1 MARIQ
6 SVQSSFSEGRISPRL
21 QGFVDLPAYQ
31 SACKTIE
38 NAVVLPQGATTKR
51 PGTHYVAETKSNL
64 AARLVPFTVGLS
76 QSYVLEFT
84 NNALRVYSQDL
95 QLQYHASSSS
105 SGVYEKS
112 TTYTTAQLDDLDFTQ
127 SADVL
132 FIAHPDHK
140 PRKLV
145 RDLVSSGNDRA
156 DDDSQ
161 WTLSDLVFE
170 DGPYAD
176 INTDT
181 NDVVTLSG
189 TDKFETT
196 DIGDFFVDPDL
207 NQLVRKN
214 HGLLDGQTVW
224 VKDIGAGTITF
235 LPASSTSGDTS
246 ADSGSTSDHKKF
258 FVVNATSN
266 TIQITTSMTSG
277 IPDAYSTLAGTGDL
291 RVNIE
296 KQTFK
301 KGTTGVTIT
310 VGFTDATC
318 DYNNDP
324 TITMDSTSKLVEGM
338 TVTGTGIPAGA
349 TVSSITNSTTFELSA
364 STTGGS
370 VTNGTLSFTAN
381 PFEGNSNDEGKSI
394 RINPLPGSQIKWGY
408 VEITGNSGS
417 SATVAQCTIKEEIV
431 SDNASY
437 EWQKSVWDTT
447 NGYPRSVALY
457 QQRLVFA
464 GTKQYPATIWFSN
477 SGDFYNFAQSQLI
490 GVTTGNLDSTGA
502 NIVGEQ
508 ILDTNSVVLTIDS
521 DTVDQIEWLK
531 EGKKLTMGTSG
542 GVFSLYGSENDLTIT
557 PFNFTIQK
565 VADWETEPEALPVA
579 VGNQVLYV
587 QKNGRKVR
595 ELAYEAEKENF
606 EATDITLRAEDITYT
621 GIKEMAYQDSPSGIV
636 WARLLNGKLIAVT
649 YNKNLNLYGWSTH
662 TIGGSHTDATYGNHA
677 KVERITVI
685 PRGTHDQVWMVVKR
699 TIAGA
704 TKRYVEYIT
713 SYYDEQETIQEKAH
727 FLDSG
732 GKKESTN
739 TDATTSTT
747 RKFNGATGVNA
758 STNLITTTTDHGLS
772 IGDAVYLTTAG
783 TIPPGLTA
791 STTTKKI
798 IYIVKTTPASTTLT
812 LCEDVTEAGGLGTDI
827 DITAT
832 GSGDVFITKS
842 GFKYVTGLSYLEGQ
856 TVSILGDGAL
866 QPQRVV
872 SATGTI
878 GLQTVCTTHAR
889 VGLPYTTTVTTL
901 PRVKGVGDSFAVT
914 GTKRLLTVNMMF
926 LETLGASFGMEGGT
940 LDEILFRD
948 PVDFVYGT
956 KVPLFSGVKELVP
969 ADRSFSSEGVTIQS
983 NDPFPL
989 TLLRLAFEYE
999 VNI

>member
-1 MARIQ
+1 MARVQ

-21 QGFVDLPAYQ
+21 QGYVDLPAYE
-31 SACKTIE
+31 AALKTLE
-38 NAVVLPQGATTKR
+38 NAVVLPQGASSKR
-51 PGTHYVAETKSNL
+51 SGTYHVAETKSSG
-64 AARLVPFTVGLS
+64 AVRLMPFTVGLS
-76 QSYVLEFT
+76 QNYVLEFG
-84 NNALRVYSQDL
+84 NNYFRVFSQDL
-95 QLQYHASSSS
+95 RLNYHDSS
-105 SGVYEKS
+105 SGYSSSNIYEQT

-132 FIAHPDHK
+132 FLVHPDHK

-145 RDLVSSGNDRA
+145 RTIGTSTTNRA
-156 DDDSQ
+156 EDDSI
-161 WTLSDLVFE
+161 WTLSDLTFA

-181 NDVVTLSG
+181 ADTFTLSG
-189 TDKFETT
+189 TDKFATT
-196 DIGDFFVDPDL
+196 DIGDFYVDPSL

-214 HGLLDGQTVW
+214 HGLLDGQTIW
-224 VKDIGAGTITF
+224 VKDEGATITYA
-235 LPASSTSGDTS
+235 PASSTSGDGS
-246 ADSGSTSDHKKF
+246 ADSGSTSNHKKY

-277 IPDAYSTLAGTGDL
+277 IPDAYSSLDGSGDT

-301 KGTTGVTIT
+301 KNTTGVTIT
-310 VGFTDATC
+310 ATGH
-318 DYNNDP
+318 
-324 TITMDSTSKLVEGM
+324 T
-338 TVTGTGIPAGA
+338 
-349 TVSSITNSTTFELSA
+349 
-364 STTGGS
+364 
-370 VTNGTLSFTAN
+370 
-381 PFEGNSNDEGKSI
+381 PFEGNSNDVGKTI

-457 QQRLVFA
+457 QQRLAFA

-477 SGDFYNFAQSQLI
+477 SGGFYNFAASQLI

-508 ILDTNSVVLTIDS
+508 ILDTNAIVLTIDS

-531 EGKKLTMGTSG
+531 EGQKLTMGTSG
-542 GVFSLYGSENDLTIT
+542 GVFSLYGSENDMTIT

-565 VADWETEPEALPVA
+565 VADWETEPEALPVS

-587 QKNGRKVR
+587 QKNGRKIR
-595 ELAYEAEKENF
+595 ELAYEAQKENF
-606 EATDITLRAEDITYT
+606 EATDITLRAEDITYS
-621 GIKEMAYQDSPSGIV
+621 GIKELVYQDSPYGIV
-636 WARLLNGKLIAVT
+636 WGRLTNGKLIAVT

-662 TIGGSHTDATYGNHA
+662 TIGGTNVDATHGDQA
-677 KVERITVI
+677 KVENIVTI
-685 PRGTHDQVWMVVKR
+685 PRGTHDQLWMVVKR
-699 TIAGA
+699 TINSA
-704 TKRYVEYIT
+704 TKRYVEYMNPF
-713 SYYDEQETIQEKAH
+713 YDKQETIQENAH
-727 FLDSG
+727 FVDSG
-732 GKKESTN
+732 LPKESTN
-739 TDATTSTT
+739 TDASTSST
-747 RKFNGATGVNA
+747 RSFNASSGVNVG
-758 STNLITTTTDHGLS
+758 TNVITTGSSHGLS
-772 IGDAVYLTTAG
+772 IGDAVTLSTAG
-783 TIPPGLTA
+783 TVPTGVNTGIT
-791 STTTKKI
+791 
-798 IYIVKTTPASTTLT
+798 YIVKTVPAGTTLT
-812 LCEDVTEAGGLGTDI
+812 LCEDVTEAGALGTDI

-832 GSGDVFITKS
+832 GSGTVYITKI
-842 GFKYVTGLSYLEGQ
+842 GFKYLAGLSHLIGE

-872 SATGTI
+872 SGTGTV
-878 GLQTVCTTHAR
+878 GLQTVCETYAR
-889 VGLPYTTTVTTL
+889 AGLSYTSTITTL

-914 GTKRLLTVNMMF
+914 GTKRLLTVNLMF
-926 LETLGASFGMEGGT
+926 LETLGVTFGMEGGT

-948 PVDFVYGT
+948 PSDFVYGSA
-956 KVPLFSGVKELVP
+956 VPLFSGVKELVP
-969 ADRSFSSEGVTIQS
+969 ANRSFSAEGVTVQS
-983 NDPFPL
+983 SDPFPM
-989 TLLRLAFEYE
+989 TLLRIAFEYE

>member
-21 QGFVDLPAYQ
+21 QGFVDLPAYE
-31 SACKTIE
+31 SACKTLE

-64 AARLVPFTVGLS
+64 EARLVPFTVGLS
-76 QSYVLEFT
+76 QSYVLELT

-95 QLQYHASSSS
+95 QLQYHEDSSS
-105 SGVYEKS
+105 SGVYEKT
-112 TTYTTAQLDDLDFTQ
+112 TTYTTAQLNDLDFTQ

-132 FIAHPDHK
+132 FIVHPDHK

-145 RDLVSSGNDRA
+145 RTLVSSGNDRA
-156 DDDSQ
+156 EDDSQ

-170 DGPYAD
+170 DGPYAE

-181 NDVVTLSG
+181 ADTFTLSG
-189 TDKFETT
+189 TDKFATT
-196 DIGDFFVDPDL
+196 DIGGFYVDATL

-214 HGLLDGQTVW
+214 HGLLDGQTIW

-246 ADSGSTSDHKKF
+246 ADSGSTTDHKKY

-266 TIQITTSMTSG
+266 SIQITTSMTSG

-301 KGTTGVTIT
+301 KDTTGVTIT
-310 VGFTDATC
+310 A
-318 DYNNDP
+318 
-324 TITMDSTSKLVEGM
+324 
-338 TVTGTGIPAGA
+338 
-349 TVSSITNSTTFELSA
+349 
-364 STTGGS
+364 
-370 VTNGTLSFTAN
+370 NGHT
-381 PFEGNSNDEGKSI
+381 PFEGNSNDVGKTI

-417 SATVAQCTIKEEIV
+417 STTVAQCTIKEEIV
-431 SDNASY
+431 SDNPSY

-457 QQRLVFA
+457 QQRLAFA

-477 SGDFYNFAQSQLI
+477 SGGFYNFAASQLI

-508 ILDTNSVVLTIDS
+508 ILDTNSIVLTIDS

-531 EGKKLTMGTSG
+531 EGQKLTMGTSG
-542 GVFSLYGSENDLTIT
+542 GVFSVYGSENDLTIT

-565 VADWETEPEALPVA
+565 VADWETEPEALPVS

-587 QKNGRKVR
+587 QKNGRKIR
-595 ELAYEAEKENF
+595 ELAYEAQKENF
-606 EATDITLRAEDITYT
+606 EATDITLRAEDITYS
-621 GIKEMAYQDSPSGIV
+621 GVKEIVYQDSPSGIV
-636 WARLLNGKLIAVT
+636 WARLDNGKLVAVT

-662 TIGGSHTDATYGNHA
+662 TIGGTHTDATHGNHA
-677 KVERITVI
+677 KVERLTVI
-685 PRGTHDQVWMVVKR
+685 PRGTYDQLWMVVKR
-699 TIAGA
+699 TIGVD
-704 TKRYVEYIT
+704 TKRYVEYMT
-713 SYYDEQETIQEKAH
+713 SYYDKQEIIQEKSH
-727 FLDSG
+727 FIDSG
-732 GKKESTN
+732 LSKESSN
-739 TDATTSTT
+739 TDASTSSS
-747 RKFNGATGVNA
+747 RSFNASSGVNTG
-758 STNLITTTTDHGLS
+758 TNLITTGSPHGLS
-772 IGDAVYLTTAG
+772 IGDAITLS
-783 TIPPGLTA
+783 TIETLPTGVNSGIT
-791 STTTKKI
+791 
-798 IYIVKTTPASTTLT
+798 YIVKTVPAGTTLT
-812 LCEDVTEAGGLGTDI
+812 LCEDVTEAGALGTDI
-827 DITAT
+827 DITST
-832 GSGDVFITKS
+832 GSGTVYITKT
-842 GFKYVTGLSYLEGQ
+842 GFKYLSGLNHLVGQ

-872 SATGTI
+872 SGTGTV
-878 GLQTVCTTHAR
+878 GLQTVCKTYAR
-889 VGLPYTTTVTTL
+889 AGLAYTSTITTL

-914 GTKRLLTVNMMF
+914 GTKRLLTVNLLF
-926 LETLGASFGMEGGT
+926 LETLGVTFGMEGGT

-948 PVDFVYGT
+948 PSDFVYGT
-956 KVPLFSGVKELVP
+956 KVPLYSGVKELVP
-969 ADRSFSSEGVTIQS
+969 ANRSFSAEGITVQS
-983 NDPFPL
+983 SDPFPM
-989 TLLRLAFEYE
+989 TLLRVAFEYE

>member
-21 QGFVDLPAYQ
+21 QGFVDLPAYA

-51 PGTHYVAETKSNL
+51 PGTHYVAETKSSL

-84 NNALRVYSQDL
+84 NNILRVYSQDL
-95 QLQYHASSSS
+95 QLQFHASSSS
-105 SGVYEKS
+105 SGAYEET

-145 RDLVSSGNDRA
+145 RNLVTSGNDRA

-181 NDVVTLSG
+181 ADTFTLSG
-189 TDKFETT
+189 TAKFATT
-196 DIGDFFVDPDL
+196 DIGDFYVDTTL

-214 HGLLDGQTVW
+214 HGLLDGQTIW
-224 VKDIGAGTITF
+224 VKDKGDTITYE
-235 LPASSTSGDTS
+235 PVSSTAGDGS
-246 ADSGSTSDHKKF
+246 ADGATSDHKKY

-277 IPDAYSTLAGTGDL
+277 IPDAYSTFALSGGDTDG

-296 KQTFK
+296 KQTFL

-310 VGFTDATC
+310 A
-318 DYNNDP
+318 
-324 TITMDSTSKLVEGM
+324 
-338 TVTGTGIPAGA
+338 
-349 TVSSITNSTTFELSA
+349 VSHT
-364 STTGGS
+364 
-370 VTNGTLSFTAN
+370 
-381 PFEGNSNDEGKSI
+381 PFEGDSNDVGKTI

-417 SATVAQCTIKEEIV
+417 STTVAQCTIKEEIV
-431 SDNASY
+431 SDNPSY

-477 SGDFYNFAQSQLI
+477 SGGFYNFAQSQLI

-508 ILDTNSVVLTIDS
+508 ILDTNSIVLTIDS

-565 VADWETEPEALPVA
+565 IADWETEPEALPVS

-621 GIKEMAYQDSPSGIV
+621 GIKEMAYQDSPSGVV
-636 WARLLNGKLIAVT
+636 WARLANGKLIAVT
-649 YNKNLNLYGWSTH
+649 YNKNLNLYGWTTH
-662 TIGGSHTDATYGNHA
+662 TIGGSHTDATYGDHA

-685 PRGTHDQVWMVVKR
+685 PRGTHDQIWMVVKR
-699 TIAGA
+699 TIDGS
-704 TKRYVEYIT
+704 TKRYVEYVT
-713 SYYDEQETIQEKAH
+713 SYYDQQEIIQEKAH
-727 FLDSG
+727 FVDSG

-739 TDATTSTT
+739 TDAITSTT
-747 RKFNGATGVNA
+747 RKFDGSTGVNT
-758 STNLITTTTDHGLS
+758 STNLITTSTDHGLS

-783 TIPPGLTA
+783 TIPTGLTA
-791 STTTKKI
+791 TTTTKRI
-798 IYIVKTTPASTTLT
+798 TYIVKTIPANTTLT
-812 LCEDVTEAGGLGTDI
+812 LCEDVTDVGALGTDI
-827 DITAT
+827 DITAV
-832 GSGDVFITKS
+832 GSGDVFVTKS
-842 GFKYVTGLSYLEGQ
+842 GFKYVTGLSYLEGE

-866 QPQRVV
+866 QTQRVV
-872 SATGTI
+872 SASGTI
-878 GLQTVCTTHAR
+878 GLQTICSTYAR
-889 VGLPYTTTVTTL
+889 VGLPYMTTITTL

-914 GTKRLLTVNMMF
+914 GKKRLLTVNFMF
-926 LETLGASFGMEGGT
+926 LETLGVSFGMEGGV

-948 PVDFVYGT
+948 PADFIYGT
-956 KVPLFSGVKELVP
+956 KVPLYTGIKELVP
-969 ADRSFSSEGVTIQS
+969 ADRSFSAEGITVQSE
-983 NDPFPL
+983 DPFPL
-989 TLLRLAFEYE
+989 TLLRIAFEYE

>member
-21 QGFVDLPAYQ
+21 QGFVDLPAYE
-31 SACKTIE
+31 SACKTLE

-64 AARLVPFTVGLS
+64 EARLVPFTVGLS
-76 QSYVLEFT
+76 QSYVLELT

-95 QLQYHASSSS
+95 QLQYHEDSSS
-105 SGVYEKS
+105 SGVYEKT
-112 TTYTTAQLDDLDFTQ
+112 TTYTTAQLNDLDFTQ

-132 FIAHPDHK
+132 FIVHPDHK

-145 RDLVSSGNDRA
+145 RTLVSSGNDRA
-156 DDDSQ
+156 EDDSQ

-170 DGPYAD
+170 DGPYAE

-181 NDVVTLSG
+181 ADTFTLSG
-189 TDKFETT
+189 TDKFATT
-196 DIGDFFVDPDL
+196 DIGGFYVDTTL

-224 VKDIGAGTITF
+224 VKDIGAGAITF
-235 LPASSTSGDTS
+235 LPESGTTGDGS
-246 ADSGSTSDHKKF
+246 ADSGSTSDHKKY

-266 TIQITTSMTSG
+266 SIQITTSMTSG

-301 KGTTGVTIT
+301 KDTTGVTIT
-310 VGFTDATC
+310 A
-318 DYNNDP
+318 
-324 TITMDSTSKLVEGM
+324 
-338 TVTGTGIPAGA
+338 
-349 TVSSITNSTTFELSA
+349 
-364 STTGGS
+364 
-370 VTNGTLSFTAN
+370 NGHT
-381 PFEGNSNDEGKSI
+381 PFEGNSNDVGKTI

-417 SATVAQCTIKEEIV
+417 STTVAQCTIKEEIV
-431 SDNASY
+431 SDNSSY

-457 QQRLVFA
+457 QQRLAFA

-477 SGDFYNFAQSQLI
+477 SGGFYNFAASQLI

-508 ILDTNSVVLTIDS
+508 ILDTNSIVLTIDS

-531 EGKKLTMGTSG
+531 EGQKLTMGTSG
-542 GVFSLYGSENDLTIT
+542 GVFSVYGSENDLTIT

-565 VADWETEPEALPVA
+565 VADWETEPEALPVS

-587 QKNGRKVR
+587 QKNGRKIR
-595 ELAYEAEKENF
+595 ELAYEAQKENF
-606 EATDITLRAEDITYT
+606 EATDITLRAEDITYS
-621 GIKEMAYQDSPSGIV
+621 GVKEIVYQDSPSGIV
-636 WARLLNGKLIAVT
+636 WARLDNGKLVAVT

-662 TIGGSHTDATYGNHA
+662 TIGGTHTDATHGNHA
-677 KVERITVI
+677 KVERLTVI
-685 PRGTHDQVWMVVKR
+685 PRGTYDQLWMVVKR
-699 TIAGA
+699 TIGVD
-704 TKRYVEYIT
+704 TKRYVEYMT
-713 SYYDEQETIQEKAH
+713 SYYDKQEIIQEKSH
-727 FLDSG
+727 FIDSG
-732 GKKESTN
+732 LSKESSN
-739 TDATTSTT
+739 TDASTSSS
-747 RKFNGATGVNA
+747 RSFNASSGVNTG
-758 STNLITTTTDHGLS
+758 TNLITTGSPHGLS
-772 IGDAVYLTTAG
+772 IGDAITLS
-783 TIPPGLTA
+783 TIETLPTGVNSGIT
-791 STTTKKI
+791 
-798 IYIVKTTPASTTLT
+798 YIVKTVPAGTTLT
-812 LCEDVTEAGGLGTDI
+812 LCEDVTEAGALGTDI
-827 DITAT
+827 DITAI
-832 GSGDVFITKS
+832 GSGTVYITKT
-842 GFKYVTGLSYLEGQ
+842 GFKYLSGLSHLAGE

-872 SATGTI
+872 SGTGTV
-878 GLQTVCTTHAR
+878 GLQTVCKTYAR
-889 VGLPYTTTVTTL
+889 AGLAYTSTVTTL

-914 GTKRLLTVNMMF
+914 GTKRLLTVNLLF
-926 LETLGASFGMEGGT
+926 LETLGVTFGMEGGT

-948 PVDFVYGT
+948 PSDFVYGT
-956 KVPLFSGVKELVP
+956 KVPLYSGVKELVP
-969 ADRSFSSEGVTIQS
+969 ANRSFSAEGITVQS
-983 NDPFPL
+983 SDPFPM
-989 TLLRLAFEYE
+989 TLLRVAFEYE

>member
-21 QGFVDLPAYQ
+21 QGFVDLPAYE
-31 SACKTIE
+31 SACKTLE

-64 AARLVPFTVGLS
+64 EARLVPFTVGLS

-105 SGVYEKS
+105 SGIYEKT
-112 TTYTTAQLDDLDFTQ
+112 TTYTTAQLNDLDFTQ

-132 FIAHPDHK
+132 FIVHPEHK

-145 RDLVSSGNDRA
+145 RNLVSSGNDRA

-170 DGPYAD
+170 DGPYAE

-181 NDVVTLSG
+181 ADTFTLSEGVQGARKYQTTNIG
-189 TDKFETT
+189 T
-196 DIGDFFVDPDL
+196 FFIDDTL

-214 HGLLDGQTVW
+214 HGLLDGQVVW
-224 VKDIGAGTITF
+224 VNVPSSVTVSPVSQTTGNSQNTGPNNDIDTRDY
-235 LPASSTSGDTS
+235 ASNSQ
-246 ADSGSTSDHKKF
+246 KKYY
-258 FVVNATSN
+258 VVNATSN
-266 TIQITTSMTSG
+266 TIQITTTLTTVDGKSEAG
-277 IPDAYSTLAGTGDL
+277 AYSTLSATG
-291 RVNIE
+291 VATVY

-301 KGTTGVTIT
+301 KGTTGITIT
-310 VGFTDATC
+310 A
-318 DYNNDP
+318 
-324 TITMDSTSKLVEGM
+324 
-338 TVTGTGIPAGA
+338 
-349 TVSSITNSTTFELSA
+349 
-364 STTGGS
+364 
-370 VTNGTLSFTAN
+370 NGHT
-381 PFEGNSNDEGKSI
+381 PFEGNTNDIGKTI
-394 RINPLPGSQIKWGY
+394 RINSLPGSQIKWGY

-417 SATVAQCTIKEEIV
+417 STTVAQCKIKEEIV
-431 SDNASY
+431 SDFTSY

-457 QQRLVFA
+457 QQRLAFA

-477 SGDFYNFAQSQLI
+477 SGGFYNFAASQLV

-508 ILDTNSVVLTIDS
+508 ILDTNSIVLTIDS

-531 EGKKLTMGTSG
+531 EGQKLTMGTSG
-542 GVFSLYGSENDLTIT
+542 GVFSVYGSENDLTIT

-565 VADWETEPEALPVA
+565 VADWETEPEALPVS

-587 QKNGRKVR
+587 QKNGRKIR
-595 ELAYEAEKENF
+595 ELAYEAQKENF
-606 EATDITLRAEDITYT
+606 EATDITLRAEDITYS
-621 GIKEMAYQDSPSGIV
+621 GVKEIVYQDSPSGIV
-636 WARLLNGKLIAVT
+636 WARLDNGKLVAVT

-662 TIGGSHTDATYGNHA
+662 TIGGTHTDATHGNHA
-677 KVERITVI
+677 KVERLTVI
-685 PRGTHDQVWMVVKR
+685 PRGTYDQLWMVVKR
-699 TIAGA
+699 TIGGA
-704 TKRYVEYIT
+704 TKRYVEYMT
-713 SYYDEQETIQEKAH
+713 SYYDKQEIIQEQAH
-727 FLDSG
+727 FIDCG
-732 GKKESTN
+732 GKKEPDN
-739 TDATTSTT
+739 TDTATTTT
-747 RKFNGATGVNA
+747 RKFNGNTGVNT
-758 STNLITTTTDHGLS
+758 STNVITTTTDHGLS

-783 TIPPGLTA
+783 TIPVGLTA
-791 STTTKKI
+791 TTTSKRI
-798 IYIVKTTPASTTLT
+798 TYIVKTVPASTTLT
-812 LCEDVTEAGGLGTDI
+812 LCEDVTDAGGFSTDI
-827 DITAT
+827 DITSA

-842 GFKYVTGLSYLEGQ
+842 GFKYVTGLSYLAGE
-856 TVSILGDGAL
+856 TVSILGDGAV

-872 SATGTI
+872 SSTGTI
-878 GLQTVCTTHAR
+878 GLQTVCSNYAR

-914 GTKRLLTVNMMF
+914 GTKRLLTVNLLF
-926 LETLGASFGMEGGT
+926 LETLGVTFGMEGGT

-948 PVDFVYGT
+948 PSDFVYGT
-956 KVPLFSGVKELVP
+956 RVPLYSGVKELVP
-969 ADRSFSSEGVTIQS
+969 ANRSFSAEGITVQS
-983 NDPFPL
+983 SDPFPM
-989 TLLRLAFEYE
+989 TLLRVAFEYE